1 MSLSESLVNL
11 AKALFKHKSDANGHN
26 LATQSKAGFMS
37 PLDKSKLDS
46 LDSSGSSGSNY
57 AECSTASATL
67 AKTVDCDGF
76 VLEKGASITI
86 KFTVTNSVAGT
97 TTAPLTLDVNST
109 GAKSIIYNGSTAISS
124 GFLTINR
131 VLTFTYDGTYWAITG
146 NLDTNT
152 KYSVMTA
159 ATSSAAG
166 TSGLVPAPAAG
177 KQTSFLR
184 GDGTWQTVSAANIT
198 NASITMNKLVDDL
211 DCGEI

>member
-46 LDSSGSSGSNY
+46 LDSSGSGSSY

-86 KFTVTNSVAGT
+86 KFTVSNSVAGT
-97 TTAPLTLDVNST
+97 DTVPLTLNVNST
-109 GAKSIIYNGSTAISS
+109 GAKSIIYNGSTVISA

-152 KYSVMTA
+152 KYSNMTA

-166 TSGLVPAPAAG
+166 KAGLVPAPAAG

-184 GDGTWQTVSAANIT
+184 GDGTWQTVSADNIANT
-198 NASITMNKLVDDL
+198 SITMNKLVDDL

>member
-46 LDSSGSSGSNY
+46 LDSSGSSSNY

-86 KFTVTNSVAGT
+86 KFTVSNSVAGT
-97 TTAPLTLDVNST
+97 ATVPLTLNVNST
-109 GAKSIIYNGSTAISS
+109 GAKSIIYNGSTAISA

-152 KYSVMTA
+152 KYSNMTA

-184 GDGTWQTVSAANIT
+184 GDGTWQTVSADNIANT
-198 NASITMNKLVDDL
+198 SITMNKLVDDL

>member
-46 LDSSGSSGSNY
+46 LDSSGSSSNY

-86 KFTVTNSVAGT
+86 KFTVSNSVAGT
-97 TTAPLTLDVNST
+97 ATVPLTLNVNST
-109 GAKSIIYNGSTAISS
+109 GAKSIIYNGSTAISA

-152 KYSVMTA
+152 KYSNMTA

-166 TSGLVPAPAAG
+166 KSGLVPAPAAG

-184 GDGTWQTVSAANIT
+184 GDGTWQTVSADNIANT
-198 NASITMNKLVDDL
+198 SITMNKLVDDL